1 MEAYKIG
8 NKVNGII
15 RSYCAGLLGNTE
27 MKYANQ
33 PYTVLKGVSAE
44 ISFKDVTSEAQHL
57 RQRDLHFNHQMLD
70 SVTISDVELTD
81 KILNLIFS
89 KSETKL
95 AHVIENYM
103 TNDNGEVF
111 LNIMDPIYQVFIYD
125 VDGNLEQAYG
135 TWDANEPL
143 VLNKANSDY
152 LIAYS
157 YEKEFALSLTKNK
170 NFYLTLD
177 LEIVGNQDDSTQHMW
192 IHIDKCG
199 LEIDNRLYFNQ
210 RSNAVDLTF
219 KVIADKDA
227 ENYITLK

>member
-15 RSYCAGLLGNTE
+15 RSYCAGFLGNTE
-27 MKYANQ
+27 MQYANQ

-44 ISFKDVTSEAQHL
+44 ISFKNVNREAQHL
-57 RQRDLHFNHQMLD
+57 QQRDLHFNHQVID
-70 SVTISDVELTD
+70 TITISDVELTD

-135 TWDANEPL
+135 TWDANEAL

-219 KVIADKDA
+219 KVIADKNAD
-227 ENYITLK
+227 NYITLK

>member
-15 RSYCAGLLGNTE
+15 RSYCAGLLGCTE
-27 MKYANQ
+27 MQYANQ

-44 ISFKDVTSEAQHL
+44 ITFKNISREAQHL
-57 RQRDLHFNHQMLD
+57 QQRDLHFNHQIID
-70 SVTISDVELTD
+70 TITISDVELTD

-89 KSETKL
+89 KSEIKL

-103 TNDNGEVF
+103 TNDHGEVF

-157 YEKEFALSLTKNK
+157 YEKEFALSLTKNN
-170 NFYLTLD
+170 NFYITLD
-177 LEIVGNQDDSTQHMW
+177 LEIIGNQDDSTQRMW

-219 KVIADKDA
+219 KVIADKNA

>member
-1 MEAYKIG
+1 
-8 NKVNGII
+8 
-15 RSYCAGLLGNTE
+15 
-27 MKYANQ
+27 
-33 PYTVLKGVSAE
+33 
-44 ISFKDVTSEAQHL
+44 
-57 RQRDLHFNHQMLD
+57 
-70 SVTISDVELTD
+70 
-81 KILNLIFS
+81 
-89 KSETKL
+89 
-95 AHVIENYM
+95 
-103 TNDNGEVF
+103 
-111 LNIMDPIYQVFIYD
+111 MDPIYQVFIYD

-177 LEIVGNQDDSTQHMW
+177 LEIIGNQDDATQHMW